1 MFICLSF
8 AKNMSKN
15 ISANLSNKDISNKNS
30 QRLIVSAKK
39 STTDAIKNDSKSSI
53 QKTAEANDDLIGNKV
68 ADKRTSV
75 KNHHRK
81 I

>member
-1 MFICLSF
+1 MHICLYVYHLPRTW
-8 AKNMSKN
+8 AKN

-30 QRLIVSAKK
+30 QKLIDSAKK

-53 QKTAEANDDLIGNKV
+53 QKTAEANGDLIGDTV

-75 KNHHRK
+75 
-81 I
+81 

>member
-1 MFICLSF
+1 
-8 AKNMSKN
+8 MSKN

-53 QKTAEANDDLIGNKV
+53 QKTANSKIGNKV